1 MKAFLLAAGEGR
13 RLRPLTDSL
22 PKCLV
27 PVAGTPLIGLW
38 LRLLE
43 LHGVS
48 DVLINVHHFHE
59 QVVDFLTSF
68 PSSVAVHTVH
78 EPRLL
83 GSAGTVLTNRGFV
96 EGEESFLVLYG
107 DVLTA
112 VNLTAMSRFHAQR
125 RETLTIGISPT
136 DKPKEK
142 GTVIVGSFGEV
153 VAFEE
158 KVAEPRSNLA
168 NAGIYIAR
176 QRLFD
181 YLPPSTPQS
190 GVLDFGHDI
199 LPRMVPDI
207 AAYEIHEF
215 LMDIGT
221 PEMYARAQQI
231 WPGLPT
237 ATYASR

>member
-1 MKAFLLAAGEGR
+1 VKAFLLAAGEGR

-48 DVLINVHHFHE
+48 DVLINVHHHHE
-59 QVVDFLTSF
+59 QVMDFLTSF
-68 PSSVAVHTVH
+68 PSTVAVHTVH

-83 GSAGTVLTNRGFV
+83 GSAGTVLTNRRFV
-96 EGEESFLVLYG
+96 EGEESFLVMYG
-107 DVLTA
+107 DVLTT
-112 VNLTAMSRFHAQR
+112 VDLTAITRFHAQR
-125 RETLTIGISPT
+125 REALTIGITPT

-142 GTVIVGSFGEV
+142 GTVIVGTHGEV
-153 VAFEE
+153 MAFEE
-158 KVAEPRSNLA
+158 KAAEPRSNLA
-168 NAGIYIAR
+168 NAGVYVAR

-181 YLPPSTPQS
+181 YLPPSTPHS

-199 LPRMVPDI
+199 LPRMIPDI
-207 AAYEIHEF
+207 AAYEIGEF

-221 PEMYARAQQI
+221 PDMYARAQRI
-231 WPGLPT
+231 WPGLP
-237 ATYASR
+237 APTYASR